1 MNILTFNSVEDAIR
15 YIEMVVNQA
24 MYDMADEMKEIMDTV
39 TQEQVEGW
47 TYQIFDSVIAQA
59 YGREAIAE
67 FTDNGHWVSWNGQ
80 SVGNPIKFLEAGT
93 TVGRDASNIMEES
106 FSKCQIEIPMKLKEY
121 LLAAGIPIE

>member
-1 MNILTFNSVEDAIR
+1 MTFNSVEDAIR

-67 FTDNGHWVSWNGQ
+67 FTDNGHWVSWNQ
-80 SVGNPIKFLEAGT
+80 VLVLILRMARMDFLL
-93 TVGRDASNIMEES
+93 
-106 FSKCQIEIPMKLKEY
+106 FQLY
-121 LLAAGIPIE
+121 LFYQV